1 MRACADPHADEMR
14 SYAAQVPVVT
24 YAMHNKG
31 ADVYQE
37 KMRFSLWET
46 EASRA
51 QL

>member
-24 YAMHNKG
+24 YAMHNKN

-46 EASRA
+46 EVA
-51 QL
+51 LLPL